1 MQTQRQFS
9 GFSGAN
15 RSPKGLQGKQE
26 NIWRLMGR
34 STYRPDALTP
44 KTVPKYE
51 AVVNRTIQLFTTKG
65 FIGLEIIS
73 SDTMT

>member
-9 GFSGAN
+9 RFAGAN

-34 STYRPDALTP
+34 STYRPWRP

-51 AVVNRTIQLFTTKG
+51 AVVNCTIQLFTTKG
-65 FIGLEIIS
+65 FTGLEIIT
-73 SDTMT
+73 SDTVT